1 MPRYMMI
8 AMDDDPNHAP
18 KIEARIM
25 CEETMEATQ
34 GAMLTHTAHHVLK
47 AKAAYE
53 LIPRWKIITRYL
65 ARVEARGMLKL
76 ANHLCNVELM
86 S

>member
-8 AMDDDPNHAP
+8 AMDADHTPT
-18 KIEARIM
+18 IQARIM

-47 AKAAYE
+47 TKAAYE

-76 ANHLCNVELM
+76 ANYMAEVELIP
-86 S
+86 